1 MLNESKLNEK
11 PIMTLQETN
20 RLLDHTDDSESKQLR
35 KNLFDEITFD
45 EKNIPKSDDKYKQES
60 HEEPIYVSFWE
71 QPEKEIEYV
80 EENHVKFH
88 KLSDNEFGIG
98 LCDSEHENIL
108 NPNESAILFGNDIG
122 TLYLRASFSYIIK
135 LNIDDDDMLNL
146 LYKSN
151 TVLVVINNELYHIP
165 VYKNACDLIELNI
178 FNTQELE
185 IEDIKSDLAIS
196 KNSNDTNI
204 KYDEFKKIIKNEIER
219 YNGKILIS
227 LPEYDNFI
235 HPFYLITLKNQY
247 LLVVFDGKSDC
258 VLSDED
264 PFDDQ
269 SPLWFTESQ
278 HFPSPIFQARNL
290 ASFIINNTKISE
302 IYTVVLFSDDCEII
316 NIEELK
322 ESLSLNSPK
331 VDILKSFVSEEDK
344 FNFLSVN
351 DYFYSIPEGS
361 NDLIKINNAILEQL
375 KTEFIKNFK
384 QYL

>member
-1 MLNESKLNEK
+1 M
-11 PIMTLQETN
+11 
-20 RLLDHTDDSESKQLR
+20 
-35 KNLFDEITFD
+35 
-45 EKNIPKSDDKYKQES
+45 
-60 HEEPIYVSFWE
+60 
-71 QPEKEIEYV
+71 
-80 EENHVKFH
+80 KFH

-384 QYL
+384 QDL